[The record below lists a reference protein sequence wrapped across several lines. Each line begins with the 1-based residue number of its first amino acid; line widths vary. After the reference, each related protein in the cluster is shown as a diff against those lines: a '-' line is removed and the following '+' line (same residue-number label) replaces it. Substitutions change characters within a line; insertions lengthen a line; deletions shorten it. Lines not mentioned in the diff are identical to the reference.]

1 MENQDHETL
10 VERKAAYEIMV
21 SHTTVWT
28 RKIAARSQEEAEEI
42 AAAQWHDGEF
52 TEPDPTTGS
61 TSPVGWSEVNSVS
74 GEFEIL

>member
-10 VERKAAYEIMV
+10 VEAMVEYEVMV
-21 SHTTVWT
+21 SHTTVWK
-28 RKIAARSQEEAEEI
+28 RKIKARSLEHAEEI